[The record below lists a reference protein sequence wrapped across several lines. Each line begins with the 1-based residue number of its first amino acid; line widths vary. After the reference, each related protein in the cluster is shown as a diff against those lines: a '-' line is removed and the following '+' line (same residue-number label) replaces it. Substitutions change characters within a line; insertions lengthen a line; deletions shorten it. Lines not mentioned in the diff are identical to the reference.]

1 MERATMTTRAA
12 GLAGDLLSCSADRR
26 RCRDGCITPTAR
38 GENERRHRHC
48 REPPE
53 HDVQVIPSPTA
64 VPSHPKTPPD
74 GTDDHRPV
82 TRRDVNEPP
91 ELSTSTDE
99 PAGTVEPPQPAPEA
113 PAEDIEALD
122 TESPLNRSRRGPL
135 LSRRATDTST
145 ADSAEDETTPHPA
158 GPHRRRARAHC
169 AVGRPTR
176 NRDR

>member
-1 MERATMTTRAA
+1 
-12 GLAGDLLSCSADRR
+12 
-26 RCRDGCITPTAR
+26 
-38 GENERRHRHC
+38 
-48 REPPE
+48 
-53 HDVQVIPSPTA
+53 
-64 VPSHPKTPPD
+64 
-74 GTDDHRPV
+74 
-82 TRRDVNEPP
+82 VNEPP

-158 GPHRRRARAHC
+158 GPHRRRARAHR
-169 AVGRPTR
+169 ALGRPA
-176 NRDR
+176 RDRDRQPV